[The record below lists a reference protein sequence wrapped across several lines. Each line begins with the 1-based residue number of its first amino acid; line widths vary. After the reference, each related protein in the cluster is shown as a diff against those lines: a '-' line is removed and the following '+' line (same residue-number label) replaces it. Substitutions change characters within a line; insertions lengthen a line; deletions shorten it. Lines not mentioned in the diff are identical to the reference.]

1 MFTIIK
7 TFRFEAGHQLAHHDG
22 ACKHPHGHSYVL
34 EIQVKSGT
42 LIDDGPKKNMVIDFH
57 HISDIVKPMINTYFD
72 HKWLN
77 DTLETDSP
85 TSEFIARWIYRHL
98 DRQIPGLH
106 AIGLS
111 ETATSK
117 VIYTETDS

>member
-1 MFTIIK
+1 MFTVIK
-7 TFRFEAGHQLAHHDG
+7 SFRFEAGHQLIHHDG
-22 ACKHPHGHSYVL
+22 ACKEPHGHSYSL
-34 EIQVKSGT
+34 EVQVKGDS
-42 LIDDGPKKNMVIDFH
+42 LIDSGPKKNMVLDFH
-57 HISDIVKPMINTYFD
+57 HISDIVEPMIDSYLD

-98 DRQIPGLH
+98 KEKLPSLH
-106 AIGLS
+106 TVTLS

-117 VIYTETDS
+117 VIYTEN